1 MIFEDEKYSI
11 SVPVYDDCFIY
22 FLLDKNEVVY
32 VGKTTQGIS
41 RPFNHK
47 SSKKFD
53 QIKIIY
59 FESDK
64 LDEMEDF
71 FIKKY
76 KPKYN
81 KISNYNQN
89 YSLKRVIEKLKNEK
103 VVNKISVVKLKKIL
117 KTIGVSIFIDE
128 YTGKENI
135 ASEDYEKIKRYIGGD
150 YVEIHNRGI

>member
-1 MIFEDEKYSI
+1 MVFEDEKNSI

-22 FLLDKNEVVY
+22 FLLYKNEVVY

-41 RPFNHK
+41 RPFHHK
-47 SSKKFD
+47 YNKKFD

-81 KISNYNQN
+81 KVSNYNQN
-89 YSLKRVIEKLKNEK
+89 FSLKRVIEKLKNEK
-103 VVNKISVVKLKKIL
+103 VVNKISVIKLKRIL
-117 KTIGVSIFIDE
+117 KTIGVNIFIDE
-128 YTGKENI
+128 YTDKENI
-135 ASEDYEKIKRYIGGD
+135 ASEDYEKIKRYIGGE
-150 YVEIHNRGI
+150 YVEVHD

>member
-1 MIFEDEKYSI
+1 MVFEDEKYSI
-11 SVPVYDDCFIY
+11 NVPVYDDCFIY

-41 RPFNHK
+41 RPFHHK
-47 SSKKFD
+47 HSKKFD

-59 FESDK
+59 FKQNK

-81 KISNYNQN
+81 KINNYNQN

-103 VVNKISVVKLKKIL
+103 IVNKISVVKLKKIL

-150 YVEIHNRGI
+150 YVEIYD

>member
-1 MIFEDEKYSI
+1 MVFEDEKNSI

-41 RPFNHK
+41 RPFHHK

-117 KTIGVSIFIDE
+117 NTIGVSVFIDE

-135 ASEDYEKIKRYIGGD
+135 AYEDYKKIKRYIGGD
-150 YVEIHNRGI
+150 YVEIHD